1 MVEDKM
7 SELIDIIKDLSRF
20 DLEHYYIDHLEL
32 TEQTDTYIRERVKD
46 ILTDFEINGDSYG
59 VPAIEDIVD
68 LLCEKIE
75 NHKEELEELKAWKE
89 EATEV
94 MNKLQLQEIG
104 KELQLPL
111 GSDIPSQI
119 LPEIKRIKAH
129 SDYLISINLRK

>member
-1 MVEDKM
+1 M

-32 TEQTDTYIRERVKD
+32 TEQTDTYIRERVKG

-75 NHKEELEELKAWKE
+75 YWKE
-89 EATEV
+89 
-94 MNKLQLQEIG
+94 LG
-104 KELQLPL
+104 KDFE
-111 GSDIPSQI
+111 
-119 LPEIKRIKAH
+119 K
-129 SDYLISINLRK
+129 